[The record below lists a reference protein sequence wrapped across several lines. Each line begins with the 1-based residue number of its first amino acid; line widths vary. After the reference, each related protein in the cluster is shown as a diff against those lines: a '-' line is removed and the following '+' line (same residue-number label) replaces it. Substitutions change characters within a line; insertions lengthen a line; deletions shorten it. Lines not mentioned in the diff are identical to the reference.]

1 MLLKQKIRLA
11 SGALLLAA
19 IIGIYAITTLLAE
32 PKLYKEAGE
41 LARAQ
46 VQDTVSEIN
55 VVLNST
61 STLTRSLA
69 LLAETLP
76 ADRALL
82 QEHLDNVIDQYGNSA
97 IAGGGVW
104 PEPRLLDADEDRASL
119 FWGRNGA
126 RLDLLNDYNEASG
139 SGYHNEGWYTVGRTL
154 KPGQCAWS
162 EVYFDP
168 ASGVAMTTCT
178 VAIKRDNRFW
188 GVATVDLMLEG
199 MGKLLKQQSDISGG
213 VVMAVDQTGRIIG
226 APGLRPTPLATKTL
240 NEAIA
245 ADPALQTLA
254 QALSKGEGIYPL
266 PTGVIEGDSAQ
277 LVVADMPAQGWRV
290 GLILPD
296 SVALAT
302 LSDITGGLYA
312 VLIPLV
318 LIFAAAL
325 LYSGSQLIAWLDE
338 TTRQIGDMST
348 GRAAQQLAVKQQDEI
363 GLLRQAVNQYGEHLR
378 NLLDELGRESVGV
391 KEGAESL
398 QALSQTLTQRAQ
410 QQTDEH
416 QTLAAAI
423 TQMSAS
429 AQEVSNNTSNAAQTA
444 EEAGTLVN
452 EGRNVV
458 TSNAS
463 AISELADALSSAAQV
478 IDQLAGDTQRVGAVL
493 DVIKAIS
500 EQTNLL
506 ALNAAIEAARAGEQG
521 RGFAVVADE
530 VRTLAGRTQ
539 ESASEIESMIAQLQ
553 SAAKQGVTVISSSRD
568 LSAQSIE
575 RANMARSHFDAI
587 VQAFTEIRARTNSI
601 ATAAGEQAR
610 VTQEITQLADRIQ
623 HISEQ
628 NSDDARKLQSM
639 SQTSTQLA
647 QRLHQISQG

>member
-11 SGALLLAA
+11 SAALLLASVV
-19 IIGIYAITTLLAE
+19 GIYAITSLLAE
-32 PKLYKEAGE
+32 PKLYKEAGD
-41 LARAQ
+41 LASAQ
-46 VQDTVSEIN
+46 VQDTVSEIT
-55 VVLNST
+55 VVLNSAA
-61 STLTRSLA
+61 TLTRSLA

-76 ADRALL
+76 ADRDLL
-82 QEHLDNVIDQYGNSA
+82 QEHLDEVINQYGDTT
-97 IAGGGVW
+97 IAGGGIW
-104 PEPRLLDADEDRASL
+104 PEPRMLDPNESRASL
-119 FWGRNGA
+119 FWA
-126 RLDLLNDYNEASG
+126 RSAGGLDLLNDYNDPTG
-139 SGYHNEGWYTVGRTL
+139 TGYHNEGWYTVGRNL

-178 VAIKRDNRFW
+178 VAVTRDNRFW

-199 MGKLLKQQSDISGG
+199 MGKLLMQQSERSGG

-226 APGLRPTPLATKTL
+226 APGLRSAPLATKTL
-240 NEAIA
+240 EEAVNSDA
-245 ADPALQTLA
+245 SLKPLMKALKQ
-254 QALSKGEGIYPL
+254 GEGIFPL
-266 PTGVIEGDSAQ
+266 PSGVIEGDSAQ
-277 LVVADMPAQGWRV
+277 LVVADMPQQGWRV

-296 SVALAT
+296 AVALAT
-302 LSDITGGLYA
+302 LSEITGGLYL

-318 LIFAAAL
+318 LIFSGAL

-338 TTRQIGDMST
+338 TTAQIREMST
-348 GRAAQQLAVKQQDEI
+348 GRAAQQLLVKQHDEV
-363 GLLRQAVNQYGEHLR
+363 GLLRDAVNKYGEHLR
-378 NLLDELGRESVGV
+378 NLLEELGHESVGV

-398 QALSQTLTQRAQ
+398 HLLSNTLNERAQ

-429 AQEVSNNTSNAAQTA
+429 AQEVSNNTSNAAHTA
-444 EEAGTLVN
+444 EEASALVQ
-452 EGRNVV
+452 EGRTVV
-458 TSNAS
+458 INNAT

-478 IDQLAGDTQRVGAVL
+478 IDQLAGDTERVGAVL

-539 ESASEIESMIAQLQ
+539 ESASEIESMIDQLQ
-553 SAAKQGVTVISSSRD
+553 NAAKQGVGVISSSRN
-568 LSAQSIE
+568 LSAQSID
-575 RANMARSHFDAI
+575 RANTARSHFDAI
-587 VQAFTEIRARTNSI
+587 VEAFAEIRARTNSI
-601 ATAAGEQAR
+601 ATSAGEQAR

-628 NSDDARKLQSM
+628 NSDDARQLQSM
-639 SQTSTQLA
+639 SQQSTQLA